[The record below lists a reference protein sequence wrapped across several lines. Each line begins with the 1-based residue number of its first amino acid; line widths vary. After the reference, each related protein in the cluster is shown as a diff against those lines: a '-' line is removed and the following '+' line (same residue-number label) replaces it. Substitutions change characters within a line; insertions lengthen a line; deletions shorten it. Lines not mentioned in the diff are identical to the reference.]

1 MTDIGPAST
10 DARLGS
16 IDLIGDG
23 LASVGY
29 IATREITTAIYLAH
43 NLTKPILVEGPAGV
57 GKTDLAQS
65 IAGYL
70 ELPLVRLQ
78 CYEGLDESKALYEW
92 KYGKQLLYTQILKEK
107 LGDLL
112 ADTDGLQQALAR
124 LHGFNDVFFSE
135 DFLEPRPILK
145 ALKHDS
151 GAVLLVDEIDK
162 SDEEFEAF
170 LLEVLSDYQV
180 TVPELGTVYATV
192 KPLVFLT
199 SNSTREMGEAL
210 KRRCLHLYIPF
221 PETKREQQIVEARV
235 PGVSDRL
242 RRQLVAF
249 VQQLR
254 EQDLKKL
261 PSVSETVDWAR
272 VMVLM
277 HADRLDVDMVRQT
290 LNVLLKHQT
299 DIESV
304 DTRIGELTRKARRAG
319 GTNGEKRDAA
329 NP

>member
-1 MTDIGPAST
+1 MASIE
-10 DARLGS
+10 A
-16 IDLIGDG
+16 IGDG

-29 IATREITTAIYLAH
+29 ISTREIAMAIYLAY

-65 IAGYL
+65 IAAFL
-70 ELPLVRLQ
+70 ELPLIRLQ

-112 ADTDGLQQALAR
+112 AGTDGLQEELAR

-135 DFLEPRPILK
+135 DFLEPRPLLK
-145 ALKHDS
+145 ALKQDG

-180 TVPELGTVYATV
+180 TVPELGTVHATV

-221 PETKREQQIVEARV
+221 PEAKREQQIVETRV
-235 PGVSDRL
+235 PGISARMQ
-242 RRQLVAF
+242 RQLVDF

-254 EQDLKKL
+254 KQDLKKL

-290 LNVLLKHQT
+290 LNVLLKHET

-304 DTRIGELTRKARRAG
+304 DTRIAELTRKARRASG
-319 GTNGEKRDAA
+319 DEDAA